1 MYLMKVKSMFS
12 LIDEV
17 VDTYNFQQKQR
28 EKGATD
34 ETILNG
40 KNADMMRR
48 SSKLTGPVDS
58 SDDSDIEHD
67 IFEESTTIIPFD
79 ALLDVLGS
87 KFTF

>member
-1 MYLMKVKSMFS
+1 
-12 LIDEV
+12 
-17 VDTYNFQQKQR
+17 
-28 EKGATD
+28 
-34 ETILNG
+34 
-40 KNADMMRR
+40 MRR

>member
-1 MYLMKVKSMFS
+1 M
-12 LIDEV
+12 IDEV

-28 EKGATD
+28 EKGAAD

-40 KNADMMRR
+40 KNADVTRR
-48 SSKLTGPVDS
+48 SSKLEGPVDS

-67 IFEESTTIIPFD
+67 IFEESTIIPFD
-79 ALLDVLGS
+79 ALLGVLSS